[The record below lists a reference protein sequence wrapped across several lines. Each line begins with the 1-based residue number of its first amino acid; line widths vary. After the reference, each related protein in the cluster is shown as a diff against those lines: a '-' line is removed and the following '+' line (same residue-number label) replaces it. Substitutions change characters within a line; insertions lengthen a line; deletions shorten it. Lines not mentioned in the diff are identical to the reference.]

1 MPPAARAPEAAGFP
15 HILHHLDALL
25 AQYGSGLVGLV
36 VALEATG
43 LPLPGES
50 LLIAA
55 ALYSAT
61 THRIPIGSVLAA
73 ASIGA
78 IVGDNIGFLIGR
90 SLGLRL
96 LSRYG
101 RRLGLSEDRLLL
113 GRYLFARY
121 GGPVV
126 FAARFVAVLRTL
138 AALLA
143 GANRM
148 GWGRFTFWNALGG
161 IAWACGYGMAAY
173 LAGDA
178 IHRIAGPVGIA
189 LAAVAITVAT
199 LFFLFLRKNERR
211 LIEEARAAARS
222 GRPSRSRS
230 RAPG

>member
-1 MPPAARAPEAAGFP
+1 M
-15 HILHHLDALL
+15 
-25 AQYGSGLVGLV
+25 
-36 VALEATG
+36 G

-61 THRIPIGSVLAA
+61 THRIPIENVLAA

-78 IVGDNIGFLIGR
+78 ILGDNVGFLIGR
-90 SLGLRL
+90 SLGIRL
-96 LSRYG
+96 LTRYG

-113 GRYLFARY
+113 GRYLFRRY

-148 GWGRFTFWNALGG
+148 GWGRFLFWNALGG

-173 LAGDA
+173 LAGNE
-178 IHRIAGPVGIA
+178 IHRIAGPVGIV
-189 LAAVAITVAT
+189 LAAVAAVTVT
-199 LFFLFLRKNERR
+199 VFFLFLRKNERR
-211 LIEEARAAARS
+211 LIEEARAQVRS
-222 GRPSRSRS
+222 S
-230 RAPG
+230 